1 MYWYTIANYPF
12 NSWLIS
18 LIVQQSLADR
28 WFQKD
33 PTVVSFDNKLQYY
46 FKTIDE
52 VETIPVVKDQEC
64 IRLFMGPLASSVK
77 GIETTI
83 DHQLVI

>member
-1 MYWYTIANYPF
+1 MVSCF
-12 NSWLIS
+12 L
-18 LIVQQSLADR
+18 LQQALADR

-64 IRLFMGPLASSVK
+64 IRLYMGPLASSVK
-77 GIETTI
+77 GTFRF
-83 DHQLVI
+83 

>member
-1 MYWYTIANYPF
+1 MSDLTNILQVFDNHSILKLQTLHF
-12 NSWLIS
+12 FHQF
-18 LIVQQSLADR
+18 QQVLADR

-52 VETIPVVKDQEC
+52 VEAIPVVKDQEC
-64 IRLFMGPLASSVK
+64 IRLHMGPLATSVK
-77 GIETTI
+77 G
-83 DHQLVI
+83 

>member
-1 MYWYTIANYPF
+1 M
-12 NSWLIS
+12 
-18 LIVQQSLADR
+18 LADR

-52 VETIPVVKDQEC
+52 VEAIPVVKDQEC
-64 IRLFMGPLASSVK
+64 IRLHMGPLATSVK
-77 GIETTI
+77 GLLQLLAGHCFYI
-83 DHQLVI
+83 DIVELWWLEH